1 MKMTSGCALFAA
13 VQMLKIVRAGGAASG
28 QGGASLFLAR
38 TAWKSTERLVRSFI
52 SRYMDNT
59 WILALSLN
67 HQSWNLT
74 IIRAFLCDILPIN
87 QFLQQMFW
95 PNIVP
100 SFGTGPP
107 HIYKG
112 FTKGKIQKIHYGP

>member
-1 MKMTSGCALFAA
+1 MFESSPKAFWVCRK
-13 VQMLKIVRAGGAASG
+13 LKVEMFWLRKLGES
-28 QGGASLFLAR
+28 FLLRRLRR
-38 TAWKSTERLVRSFI
+38 TGWPV
-52 SRYMDNT
+52 
-59 WILALSLN
+59 ALSLN

-87 QFLQQMFW
+87 QYLQQTFW